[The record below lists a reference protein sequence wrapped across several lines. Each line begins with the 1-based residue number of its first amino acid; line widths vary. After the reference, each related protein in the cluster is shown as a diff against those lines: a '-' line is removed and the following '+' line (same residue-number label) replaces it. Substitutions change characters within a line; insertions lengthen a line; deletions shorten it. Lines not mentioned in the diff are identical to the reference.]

1 MEPPKRSKIVIS
13 PPPRKRPVPPVSA
26 PPSELP
32 ADPIGEPQPAQ
43 QPPATTNDSPTRKPK
58 KARKTRAKREKRIIK
73 GDHPVGYGRPPV
85 EHQFKERNKGGPGR
99 PRGSKSQN
107 TLLRAEL
114 DRKHTVR
121 EGGKTIRTS
130 SRELITRLAVTEAIT
145 RRNHKELVKFI
156 DLSLHLYPDPV
167 SENEV
172 GEAYDPAFDQEMLQ
186 NLFASLQLGE
196 AAAQGIDPLADRAT
210 GRPDLGQSNGSD
222 AWDEGDW
229 DGDPGEAGDE
239 DR

>member
-1 MEPPKRSKIVIS
+1 MEPPKKSKIVIS
-13 PPPRKRPVPPVSA
+13 PPPRKRPVPPVLT
-26 PPSELP
+26 PPGELL
-32 ADPIGEPQPAQ
+32 ADAIGEPQPAQ
-43 QPPATTNDSPTRKPK
+43 QPPATTRDSPTRKPK
-58 KARKTRAKREKRIIK
+58 SARKTRTKREKRIIK

-85 EHQFKERNKGGPGR
+85 EHRFKERNKGGPGR

-114 DRKHTVR
+114 DRKHPVT
-121 EGGKTIRTS
+121 EGGKTIKTS
-130 SRELITRLAVTEAIT
+130 ARELMTRLAVRSAIA
-145 RRNHKELVKFI
+145 RRDHKELLKFI
-156 DLSLHLYPDPV
+156 TISCDLFPDPV
-167 SENEV
+167 SEAGV
-172 GEAYDPAFDQEMLQ
+172 GEVHDPDIDELVLQ

-196 AAAQGIDPLADRAT
+196 PAAQGINPLADRAT

-222 AWDEGDW
+222 GWDEGDW